1 MSGESRPERMQKR
14 LLPLGPPPREVVI
27 PSTADDDAP
36 FLGTASEMR
45 RDGCVQ
51 HVIYNILY
59 NKLKKFKYYLPSR
72 DVEQDR

>member
-1 MSGESRPERMQKR
+1 MSGRGESRPGRMQKR
-14 LLPLGPPPREVVI
+14 LLPLVPPPREVVI

-51 HVIYNILY
+51 HVII
-59 NKLKKFKYYLPSR
+59 FYLFY
-72 DVEQDR
+72 